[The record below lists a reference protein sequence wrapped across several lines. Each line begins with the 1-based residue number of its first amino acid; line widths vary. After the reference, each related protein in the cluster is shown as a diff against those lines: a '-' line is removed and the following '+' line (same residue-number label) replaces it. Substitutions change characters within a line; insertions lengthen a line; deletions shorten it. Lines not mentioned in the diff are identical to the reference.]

1 MLSASNANDNSLL
14 RELEKII
21 FLVFGSEDEEIIL

>member
-14 RELEKII
+14 RESEKII